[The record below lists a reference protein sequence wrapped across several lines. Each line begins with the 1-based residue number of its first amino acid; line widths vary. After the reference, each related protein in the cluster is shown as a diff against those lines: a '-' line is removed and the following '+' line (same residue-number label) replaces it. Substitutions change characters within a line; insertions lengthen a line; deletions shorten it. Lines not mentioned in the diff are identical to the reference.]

1 MRACFMG
8 QNISALGNGSAILQ
22 TPPLP
27 PEPVNDASAPYPVT
41 PAPKEPRDTQKD
53 SETPD
58 V

>member
-8 QNISALGNGSAILQ
+8 QNISALGNGIAILQ

-27 PEPVNDASAPYPVT
+27 PEPVNDAGAPQPAM

-53 SETPD
+53 SETPG